1 MRRVSAAATQS
12 PRGGLTN
19 KIGTN
24 DPMASQQFIPAPL
37 PSGHPPAR
45 PGYGKRLAP
54 GQSPRTADDFAHLPR
69 REAAI
74 AGYIDR
80 LPEGADIS
88 VKTLAKQLA
97 DYGQCAL
104 RTALNEL
111 SRAGHLRRHREAVI
125 GANGQQRWVWRT
137 HWSRA
142 ARENSWWNAFTSG
155 SGNPAKRNKAAY
167 SGAPA
172 KLGVPAEPG
181 TLAPAERPAS
191 DELEEPEEP
200 EESEEPEEPAPPA
213 GPAPLQVTEPASAL
227 ARTLAYDILARLGRI
242 DPRLTLSEP
251 ECRALEAEAAL
262 WLERGAGPAQLVQA
276 LTAGLPPVVVVPYRF
291 VRARLRDKLPPEQP
305 RPRRVMECTDCGVPG
320 EPSQLPGGLCR
331 ACRGVLPPAAPPRA
345 LPPER
350 IRARVDELRTS
361 MRPGA
366 GTASRAT
373 EAEAEAEAAGTA
385 AVRR

>member
-1 MRRVSAAATQS
+1 
-12 PRGGLTN
+12 
-19 KIGTN
+19 
-24 DPMASQQFIPAPL
+24 MASQQLIPAPL

-125 GANGQQRWVWRT
+125 GANGQQRWIWRT

-142 ARENSWWNAFTSG
+142 ARDNSWWNAFTSG
-155 SGNPAKRNKAAY
+155 SSIPAQPGIPPK
-167 SGAPA
+167 P
-172 KLGVPAEPG
+172 GVSAEPSG
-181 TLAPAERPAS
+181 SEER
-191 DELEEPEEP
+191 EEPEGP
-200 EESEEPEEPAPPA
+200 ER
-213 GPAPLQVTEPASAL
+213 TSAL
-227 ARTLAYDILARLGRI
+227 ARTVAYDILARLGRV

-251 ECRALEAEAAL
+251 ECRALTAEAGL
-262 WLERGAGPAQLVQA
+262 WLERGAGQAQLVQA
-276 LTAGLPPVVVVPYRF
+276 LTAGLPPVVAVPYRF
-291 VRARLRDKLPPEQP
+291 VRARLRDKLPPELP

-320 EPSQLPGGLCR
+320 EPSQLPDGLCR
-331 ACRGVLPPAAPPRA
+331 ACRGEMPPAAPPGA
-345 LPPER
+345 VPPER
-350 IRARVDELRTS
+350 IRARVDELRTA
-361 MRPGA
+361 MRPDADAGA
-366 GTASRAT
+366 
-373 EAEAEAEAAGTA
+373 AAGT
-385 AVRR
+385 VRD